1 MALKLKL
8 TRNQLASFLTDPE
21 QIKQFE
27 KLFEVGNVVIDVDVQ
42 GTQLDVGNALAQV
55 ASLAGTV
62 SALAQTGA
70 LEASTALSVA
80 QNVAASLSSLADIAN
95 AAALQPAPAAPCCPP
110 EFTPPNVLS
119 PPADELTSP
128 LIPSRRNV
136 VAAHDMT
143 RQVLATPNVEA
154 PMIFSAVDIS
164 RGAWGDTG
172 GGGAGKMYVAD
183 AGVYDIQFSA
193 QVDSNKG
200 ADSELWIWLRVNG
213 VDVAESASVIR
224 VKGNDGETVA
234 AWNWL
239 VELPANVSFQI
250 MWTADSVQTYLET
263 FAAAGVVPAIPSVI
277 ITVAQEA

>member
-1 MALKLKL
+1 MALRLRL

-27 KLFEVGNVVIDVDVQ
+27 KLFEVGNTVIDVDLGGV
-42 GTQLDVGNALAQV
+42 QLDVSAALAQV

-70 LEASTALSVA
+70 LEASTAIAVA
-80 QNVAASLSSLADIAN
+80 QNVAASLSSIAEIAN

-110 EFTPPNVLS
+110 ELVAPSVVEATAPQLEPPLV
-119 PPADELTSP
+119 PA
-128 LIPSRRNV
+128 RRNV
-136 VAAHDMT
+136 LAVHDMD
-143 RQVLATPNVEA
+143 RQTVSVPNVEV
-154 PMIFSAVDIS
+154 PMLFGTVDLA

-183 AGVYDIQFSA
+183 AGIYDIQFSA

-200 ADSELWIWLRVNG
+200 ADSELWIWLRING
-213 VDVAESASVIR
+213 IDVPESASVIR

-234 AWNWL
+234 SWNWL
-239 VELPANVSFQI
+239 VSLQANVPFQI
-250 MWTADSVQTYLET
+250 MWTADTLQTYLET
-263 FAAAGVVPAIPSVI
+263 FPAAGVVPAIPSVI

>member
-70 LEASTALSVA
+70 LEASTALAVA

-95 AAALQPAPAAPCCPP
+95 AAALQPAPVAPCCPP
-110 EFTPPNVLS
+110 ELVPPLV
-119 PPADELTSP
+119 
-128 LIPSRRNV
+128 PSRRNV
-136 VAAHDMT
+136 FAAHDMN
-143 RQVLATPNVEA
+143 RQVVAAANVEV
-154 PMIFSAVDIS
+154 PMLFGTVDIS

-239 VELPANVSFQI
+239 VELPANVPFQI
-250 MWTADSVQTYLET
+250 MWTADTVQTYLET